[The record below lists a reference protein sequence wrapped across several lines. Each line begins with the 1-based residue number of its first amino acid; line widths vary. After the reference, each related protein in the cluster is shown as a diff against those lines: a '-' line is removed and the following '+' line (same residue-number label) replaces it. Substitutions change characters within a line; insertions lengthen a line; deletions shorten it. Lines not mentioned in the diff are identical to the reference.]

1 MGVAFDGIGITR
13 QVAFDG
19 IGIKRWVTFGGCGL
33 TKGGLLYYSKTF

>member
-19 IGIKRWVTFGGCGL
+19 IGIKRRVTFGGCGL